1 MFWNSTSGFGAASGM
16 GHGTRGCSAAPMAS
30 SLRGRLLLLRFATCT
45 LGTRGGLPWTMIATR
60 GCFLPSRRHLPIC
73 RALAARAHFLSL
85 LASVLHA
92 ASLVTPGPKSDT
104 AASASCSTACTA
116 LPQHYTC
123 GCSRDLHRCAPAGLS
138 TLHRCEGGQHCS
150 RQQTTK
156 RWPRRSATRRAARP
170 NQQPKQ
176 ATPSTPSVIRGSVP
190 SRSIIGRKER
200 CAMWDEVGPRAT
212 SGDDGVY

>member
-45 LGTRGGLPWTMIATR
+45 LGTRGGLPSTMIVTLR
-60 GCFLPSRRHLPIC
+60 CFLPSRRHLPIC
-73 RALAARAHFLSL
+73 RALAARAPFSFLLVSYKC
-85 LASVLHA
+85 
-92 ASLVTPGPKSDT
+92 ASLVAPGPKSDT
-104 AASASCSTACTA
+104 AASASCATACTA

-123 GCSRDLHRCAPAGLS
+123 GCSRDLHRCAPTAQQLCIAV
-138 TLHRCEGGQHCS
+138 RVQHLCS

-170 NQQPKQ
+170 NQQQKRI
-176 ATPSTPSVIRGSVP
+176 TPSTPSVIRGSGP
-190 SRSIIGRKER
+190 SR
-200 CAMWDEVGPRAT
+200 
-212 SGDDGVY
+212 